1 MKPFFSYG
9 FNKNM
14 PKVLYCTQKQPLPN
28 IFQCTAFKKRIQYLL
43 NQNQEKDFSKM
54 FMYLPSTLDQKEE
67 LNQWSEHVNLH
78 PIDVGYQQLKALNG
92 NEDLQSE
99 DLDKSSKRNKLLKFS
114 IHL

>member
-1 MKPFFSYG
+1 
-9 FNKNM
+9 
-14 PKVLYCTQKQPLPN
+14 
-28 IFQCTAFKKRIQYLL
+28 
-43 NQNQEKDFSKM
+43 
-54 FMYLPSTLDQKEE
+54 MYLPSTLDQKEE

>member
-1 MKPFFSYG
+1 
-9 FNKNM
+9 
-14 PKVLYCTQKQPLPN
+14 
-28 IFQCTAFKKRIQYLL
+28 
-43 NQNQEKDFSKM
+43 M
-54 FMYLPSTLDQKEE
+54 FVYLPSTLYHKEE

-78 PIDVGYQQLKALNG
+78 SIDVSYQQLKALNG